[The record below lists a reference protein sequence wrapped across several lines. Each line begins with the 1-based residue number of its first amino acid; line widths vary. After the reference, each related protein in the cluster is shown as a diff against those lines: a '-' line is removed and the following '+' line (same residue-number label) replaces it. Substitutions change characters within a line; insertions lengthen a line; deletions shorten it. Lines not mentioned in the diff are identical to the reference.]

1 MNVTVEYNEEGTVAT
16 WWLDRPEARN
26 AVNLAMWEA
35 LCEAADAANQNPDVR
50 VVIIRGRGRHF
61 SAGADIAS
69 LGRTLAA
76 DHDGSSYR
84 ATNLAAERAISTL
97 RMPTIAVIEGFCV
110 GGGVQIAL
118 ACDIRIADSGS
129 TFGVTPARL
138 GISYPVV
145 ALQRLVAIAG
155 MGLATELL
163 LAGEMISATRAAAT
177 GLIQHVTDD
186 LDQSVNE
193 MVSALLQRSP
203 FTQSAT
209 KQLLN
214 AMIDAVD
221 IADLG
226 RAMEQDS
233 LTSPDLDEGLA
244 AFGEKRPPRF
254 IYRP

>member
-1 MNVTVEYNEEGTVAT
+1 
-16 WWLDRPEARN
+16 
-26 AVNLAMWEA
+26 MWEA
-35 LCEAADAANQNPDVR
+35 LREVAEAANKNADLR
-50 VVIIRGRGRHF
+50 VVIIRGRGGHF

-84 ATNLAAERAISTL
+84 ATNLAAERAITSL

-118 ACDIRIADSGS
+118 ACDIRIADRGS

-163 LAGEMISATRAAAT
+163 LAGEMIPATRASAT

-193 MVSALLQRSP
+193 MVAALLQRSP

-214 AMIDAVD
+214 AMIEAVD
-221 IADLG
+221 LADLG
-226 RAMEQDS
+226 HDMEQAS

-254 IYRP
+254 TFRP

>member
-1 MNVTVEYNEEGTVAT
+1 MNVAVEYSDDGKVAT

-35 LCEAADAANQNPDVR
+35 LREAAEAANKNADLR
-50 VVIIRGRGRHF
+50 VVIIRGRGGHF

-84 ATNLAAERAISTL
+84 ATNLAAERAITSL

-118 ACDIRIADSGS
+118 ACDIRIADRGS

-138 GISYPVV
+138 GISYP
-145 ALQRLVAIAG
+145 AIAG

-163 LAGEMISATRAAAT
+163 LAGEMIPATRAGAT

-193 MVSALLQRSP
+193 MVAALLQRSP

-214 AMIDAVD
+214 AMIEAVD
-221 IADLG
+221 LADLG
-226 RAMEQDS
+226 HDMEQAS

-254 IYRP
+254 TFRP

>member
-1 MNVTVEYNEEGTVAT
+1 MNVTVEYSDDGTVAT
-16 WWLDRPEARN
+16 WWLDRPEVRN

-35 LCEAADAANQNPDVR
+35 LREAADAANQNAELR

-76 DHDGSSYR
+76 DHDGSYYR
-84 ATNLAAERAISTL
+84 ATNLAAERAITTL
-97 RMPTIAVIEGFCV
+97 RMPTIAAIEGFCV

-118 ACDIRIADSGS
+118 ACDIRIAESGS

-155 MGLATELL
+155 MGLASELL
-163 LAGEMISATRAAAT
+163 LAGEMITATRAAAT

-186 LDQSVNE
+186 LEGGLTD
-193 MVSALLQRSP
+193 MVTALLARSP
-203 FTQSAT
+203 FTQTAT

-221 IADLG
+221 LSALG
-226 RAMEQDS
+226 LAMEQAS
-233 LTSPDLDEGLA
+233 LHSADLDEGLT

-254 IYRP
+254 PYRP